1 LSIEWI
7 YSRIAKNKKGHATMK
22 YPVLTAVP
30 QGWTANMAVC
40 GQAVPLFNGHDQLI
54 VSVWY

>member
-1 LSIEWI
+1 
-7 YSRIAKNKKGHATMK
+7 MK